1 MPPSAGAGPSG
12 GAGGAGVHFGS
23 DQPGRFIPFTVT
35 GGNFQA
41 EGDAGAGAGTG
52 AIAAVD
58 CVLCTPTGAVEDQV
72 SSRSAKD
79 FVLCAGAIAAV
90 DCVLCT
96 PARKARAEKLMRTH
110 TPEDKPC
117 TLKEVLCSRCVC
129 CTAAK
134 KRKLPSMQS
143 ATTGL

>member
-23 DQPGRFIPFTVT
+23 DQPGRFTPLTVT

-52 AIAAVD
+52 ALAAVD
-58 CVLCTPTGAVEDQV
+58 CVLCTPTGAVQDQV
-72 SSRSAKD
+72 SPSGAKNS
-79 FVLCAGAIAAV
+79 VLCTGAVAAV

-96 PARKARAEKLMRTH
+96 PARAARAEELMRINAEKTSPAH
-110 TPEDKPC
+110 
-117 TLKEVLCSRCVC
+117 SS
-129 CTAAK
+129 AK
-134 KRKLPSMQS
+134 
-143 ATTGL
+143 